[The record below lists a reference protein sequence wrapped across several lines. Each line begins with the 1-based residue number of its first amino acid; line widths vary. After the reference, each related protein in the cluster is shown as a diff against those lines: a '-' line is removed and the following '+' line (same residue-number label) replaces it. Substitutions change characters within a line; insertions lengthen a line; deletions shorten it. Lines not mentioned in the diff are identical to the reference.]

1 MHIDESLCVWTNA
14 MHTCAEWMRNPEEG
28 IGSPGMGVIDSC
40 EPPEFGAEN
49 QTLALGYSSKSS

>member
-1 MHIDESLCVWTNA
+1 
-14 MHTCAEWMRNPEEG
+14 MRNPEEG